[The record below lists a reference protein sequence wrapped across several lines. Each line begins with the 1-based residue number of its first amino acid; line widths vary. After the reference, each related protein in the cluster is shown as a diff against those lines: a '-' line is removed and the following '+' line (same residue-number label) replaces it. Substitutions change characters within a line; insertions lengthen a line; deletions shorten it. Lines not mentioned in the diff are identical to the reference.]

1 MFEKCDDS
9 FIKALVRLLQPQV
22 LLCGD
27 YAFKVYELGSTMY
40 FIQNGSVQI
49 VSDGEPQVIYCT
61 LMQGSYFGERTRP
74 KPKPTPKPNPIP
86 NPNPI
91 RNPNLQPQP
100 QALSAKHQTQP
111 PNPQPQALTP
121 SPKPQTLGE
130 LAMLTSQRRTA
141 SARAHTDCILFY
153 MTVEDFEEVIKNY
166 PKYYDYILDK
176 AHTDDLTN

>member
-61 LMQGSYFGERTRP
+61 LMQGSYFGERAIP
-74 KPKPTPKPNPIP
+74 KPKPNPIP

-100 QALSAKHQTQP
+100 QTLSAKLQTKP
-111 PNPQPQALTP
+111 PTLNPKPVPLTP
-121 SPKPQTLGE
+121 SPKP
-130 LAMLTSQRRTA
+130 
-141 SARAHTDCILFY
+141 
-153 MTVEDFEEVIKNY
+153 
-166 PKYYDYILDK
+166 
-176 AHTDDLTN
+176 

>member
-74 KPKPTPKPNPIP
+74 KPKPKPIP

-91 RNPNLQPQP
+91 RNFNVQPQP
-100 QALSAKHQTQP
+100 QALSAKLPTQP
-111 PNPQPQALTP
+111 PILNPNPLAQAP
-121 SPKPQTLGE
+121 SLK
-130 LAMLTSQRRTA
+130 S
-141 SARAHTDCILFY
+141 
-153 MTVEDFEEVIKNY
+153 
-166 PKYYDYILDK
+166 
-176 AHTDDLTN
+176 

>member
-74 KPKPTPKPNPIP
+74 KPKPKPIP

-91 RNPNLQPQP
+91 RNFNVQPQP
-100 QALSAKHQTQP
+100 QALSAKLQTQP
-111 PNPQPQALTP
+111 PILNPKPLPQARN
-121 SPKPQTLGE
+121 PKP
-130 LAMLTSQRRTA
+130 
-141 SARAHTDCILFY
+141 
-153 MTVEDFEEVIKNY
+153 
-166 PKYYDYILDK
+166 
-176 AHTDDLTN
+176 

>member
-61 LMQGSYFGERTRP
+61 LMQGSYFGELAMP
-74 KPKPTPKPNPIP
+74 KLNPNPNPNPNPKPNPNP
-86 NPNPI
+86 NPNPKP
-91 RNPNLQPQP
+91 NPN
-100 QALSAKHQTQP
+100 TN
-111 PNPQPQALTP
+111 PNPNAANPNSNPRRARDAHLAAAHRERACALGLHSLLHDSGVLRGGHQGLPQVLRPHPRQGDYLLPYYLT
-121 SPKPQTLGE
+121 TL
-130 LAMLTSQRRTA
+130 LPYHHLTS
-141 SARAHTDCILFY
+141 Y
-153 MTVEDFEEVIKNY
+153 
-166 PKYYDYILDK
+166 
-176 AHTDDLTN
+176 

>member
-40 FIQNGSVQI
+40 FVQNGSVQI

-74 KPKPTPKPNPIP
+74 KLKPT
-86 NPNPI
+86 
-91 RNPNLQPQP
+91 
-100 QALSAKHQTQP
+100 LSPTP
-111 PNPQPQALTP
+111 SPTLTP
-121 SPKPQTLGE
+121 SATPTSSPNPKP
-130 LAMLTSQRRTA
+130 
-141 SARAHTDCILFY
+141 
-153 MTVEDFEEVIKNY
+153 
-166 PKYYDYILDK
+166 
-176 AHTDDLTN
+176 

>member
-74 KPKPTPKPNPIP
+74 KPKPKPKPNPIP

-100 QALSAKHQTQP
+100 QALSAKLPTQP
-111 PNPQPQALTP
+111 PILNPKPLPQAP
-121 SPKPQTLGE
+121 SPKP
-130 LAMLTSQRRTA
+130 
-141 SARAHTDCILFY
+141 
-153 MTVEDFEEVIKNY
+153 
-166 PKYYDYILDK
+166 
-176 AHTDDLTN
+176 